1 MGFQHEVETPNMT
14 GNFRVDYAAFSNA
27 SGAFHV
33 AETEED
39 ALASGSQ
46 LTGVHRRVEFSA
58 SRVSSLYNGTKMQS
72 PALSVL
78 PCIRI

>member
-1 MGFQHEVETPNMT
+1 MFGAWPNMS
-14 GNFRVDYAAFSNA
+14 GNFRVDYATLANA
-27 SGAFHV
+27 GGAFYV
-33 AETEED
+33 ADTEED
-39 ALASGSQ
+39 SQASGSR
-46 LTGVHRRVEFSA
+46 LSDVHRRVEFSA